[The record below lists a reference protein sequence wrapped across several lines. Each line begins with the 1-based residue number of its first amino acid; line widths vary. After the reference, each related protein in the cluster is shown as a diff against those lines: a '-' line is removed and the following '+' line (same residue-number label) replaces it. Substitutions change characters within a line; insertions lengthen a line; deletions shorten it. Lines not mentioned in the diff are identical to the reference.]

1 MTGKRTWQGVAAA
14 VLAAAGLVAA
24 GLIAGGGSAAAPSTG
39 AVVARNLM
47 RHTVVTASTGGLVRT
62 LHVGA
67 KASRFHVGQVISLSR
82 LTVVGHA
89 SRAEIRGTLIRHRA
103 GNWVVSAGGSVLAV
117 RAASA
122 RRTAGLTAVKPG
134 DKVDLNV
141 SIANGTLTATQVTDE
156 GPATTTT
163 DEDAQGDDND
173 DQGDTTATTTTN
185 TTTTAPTTTTTTD
198 EGDDNQGDD
207 DAQGDEDSTTTT
219 TATTTTTDDTPDQGG
234 DNGGSGGDDG
244 GSGGDG

>member
-1 MTGKRTWQGVAAA
+1 MTRKRTGQGVAAA
-14 VLAAAGLVAA
+14 VLAAAGLVVA

-39 AVVARNLM
+39 AVVARNLT
-47 RHTVVTASTGGLVRT
+47 RHTVVTASSGGLVRT

-67 KASRFHVGQVISLSR
+67 RASWFRVGQVISLSR

-103 GNWVVSAGGSVLAV
+103 GKWVVSAGGSVLTV
-117 RAASA
+117 PAASA
-122 RRTAGLTAVKPG
+122 RRTAGITTVKPG
-134 DKVDLNV
+134 DPVDLNV
-141 SIANGTLTATQVTDE
+141 SIANGSLTATEVTDE
-156 GPATTTT
+156 GPATTT

-173 DQGDTTATTTTN
+173 DQGDTTATTTT
-185 TTTTAPTTTTTTD
+185 TTTTTTTAD

-207 DAQGDEDSTTTT
+207 DAQGDEDNTTTTT
-219 TATTTTTDDTPDQGG
+219 TAAPTTTDDNNDQG
-234 DNGGSGGDDG
+234 DDDG